1 MWIINHKMKV
11 VRHETPRR
19 NVNTISDKLIFKQA
33 EHSIS
38 IFIIFEDANAAIT
51 ARNNVI
57 IARQRNYST
66 RSWHIA
72 LPSRNPAG
80 TI

>member
-1 MWIINHKMKV
+1 MRIINHKMKM

-33 EHSIS
+33 EHSVS
-38 IFIIFEDANAAIT
+38 IFVIFEDANAT
-51 ARNNVI
+51 VSARDYVVTT
-57 IARQRNYST
+57 RQRNYST